1 MNGEWRQV
9 LTVGYIATHGTIR
22 LELEVFARWLDE
34 IETSEGLCINSEE
47 TSLSIEKVLTNRQKS
62 LEQGTIEMN
71 FGLFLR
77 WSMLRLIVVTSDWK
91 GAKKCWKIWKWMQA
105 SWGEEG
111 LRTMEININLTGLYC
126 SPCFHFS
133 WASSS

>member
-1 MNGEWRQV
+1 M
-9 LTVGYIATHGTIR
+9 
-22 LELEVFARWLDE
+22 DE

-77 WSMLRLIVVTSDWK
+77 
-91 GAKKCWKIWKWMQA
+91 
-105 SWGEEG
+105 
-111 LRTMEININLTGLYC
+111 
-126 SPCFHFS
+126 
-133 WASSS
+133 